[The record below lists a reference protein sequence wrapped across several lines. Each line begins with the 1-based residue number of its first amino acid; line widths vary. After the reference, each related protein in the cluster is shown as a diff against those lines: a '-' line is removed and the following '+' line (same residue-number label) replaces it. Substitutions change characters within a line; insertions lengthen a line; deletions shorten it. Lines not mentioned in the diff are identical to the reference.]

1 MPIGLASFANDF
13 RPIRKFA
20 ERDFTNIVSWSE
32 FDRGGHWA
40 AHDAPDLLVGDI
52 RQFFRRSADDQL
64 GGDAPRK
71 RPDVRE
77 SAAGVAGEPTAP
89 SR

>member
-1 MPIGLASFANDF
+1 VNFRSTTPAGLSDVPIGLASFANDF

-20 ERDFTNIVSWSE
+20 ERDFTNILSWSE

-52 RQFFRRSADDQL
+52 RQFFRRF
-64 GGDAPRK
+64 R
-71 RPDVRE
+71 
-77 SAAGVAGEPTAP
+77 
-89 SR
+89 